1 MYLWKGADLNGSLTG
16 FVTLTLIILSVLVC
30 LLPNEAYF
38 TWSMLTDVQSTDEGY
53 RVVDALQRRT
63 AVIDP
68 VIIVSC
74 TGKR

>member
-30 LLPNEAYF
+30 LLPNKAYF
-38 TWSMLTDVQSTDEGY
+38 TWSMLTDVQSDEGY
-53 RVVDALQRRT
+53 RVVDALQRLT

-68 VIIVSC
+68 VIIGPC